1 MSRTSCFS
9 FCVHINRIDQ
19 PHFQPLLDVV
29 GRHFIRTRK
38 YMTLSIPIKVKSIS
52 YSKFPSKISTT
63 ECLMFSHTIDLCFM
77 IPAMFYCMDSWS
89 NTYFLLG
96 RRLWYLYTSFS
107 KFKIPV
113 GVFLRKKMS
122 MKVIHAAIWLNK
134 LVEYEWHFL
143 ALILLSFM
151 FLPLKSDHS

>member
-29 GRHFIRTRK
+29 GRHFIQTRK

-89 NTYFLLG
+89 NTYFLHG

-113 GVFLRKKMS
+113 GVFLRKKNVHEGNPCS
-122 MKVIHAAIWLNK
+122 NLAQQTSRIWTT
-134 LVEYEWHFL
+134 FL
-143 ALILLSFM
+143 GFDIVVFYVPPS
-151 FLPLKSDHS
+151 